1 MIELSNMVPSVFKWT
16 RKFSM
21 EQVFILRT
29 PQLMIQSRKFKINLT
44 ILILL
49 CGRENVYVR
58 ELLYRVERFNAA
70 GNFYVGSRADTA
82 AENYYIVK

>member
-1 MIELSNMVPSVFKWT
+1 MDPKVFNGSDICFKDSSSYDAIEKVYEPDNF
-16 RKFSM
+16 
-21 EQVFILRT
+21 
-29 PQLMIQSRKFKINLT
+29 N
-44 ILILL
+44 LL
-49 CGRENVYVR
+49 CCRENLYVR